1 MKTVNE
7 HEDFYSRLCN
17 NAERLLD
24 RIEAKLD
31 KGTEIS
37 SETVADMSKAV
48 AIMMKAEAKVIWAM
62 RSHGEHDKL

>member
-48 AIMMKAEAKVIWAM
+48 ATMMKAEAKVIWAM